1 MTFQFAFKSI
11 RVMQVSPSKELSPYI
26 KHYLFLDNAET
37 AVQKFRLFSD
47 GNTGIVFSV
56 KSKLIS
62 EIGEVKDYLPASF
75 LYGQL
80 NGFKDLYS
88 ENKITLIIVVFQ
100 PNGIHQLLGIPAHEF
115 HDSIIPVE
123 DVFDQKIIELQEKLL
138 EQNNQARVNLLNLFF
153 RSIIASKPSSNQFLI
168 NGSLNFIINKK
179 GLFSIKELVEY
190 TGYTERHLERKFKEC
205 IGLNPKKF
213 GNVIRLHHFL
223 KLLKNKPD
231 HTNLTT
237 ICYDAGF
244 SDQSHLIKEFRKHTG
259 ITPTEYVCTTGKLTN
274 NLIKRFPASTF

>member
-1 MTFQFAFKSI
+1 
-11 RVMQVSPSKELSPYI
+11 MQVSPSKELSPFI
-26 KHYLFLDNAET
+26 KHYLFLDNTET
-37 AVQKFRLFSD
+37 AVQRFRLFSD

-62 EIGEVKDYLPASF
+62 GINKYEIKEYLPASF

-88 ENKITLIIVVFQ
+88 ENEIALIIVVFQ

-115 HDSIIPVE
+115 LDSIIPVE
-123 DVFDQKIIELQEKLL
+123 DVFDKKIKILQESLFK
-138 EQNNQARVNLLNLFF
+138 QNNQIRIELLNSFF
-153 RSIIASKPSSNQFLI
+153 NSLIASKTTSNQFLI
-168 NGSLNFIINKK
+168 DHSLSFIIKNE
-179 GLFSIKELVEY
+179 GQFSIKQLVEY

-213 GNVIRLHHFL
+213 GNVVRLHHFL
-223 KLLKNKPD
+223 KLLKDKPD
-231 HTNLTT
+231 DSNLTT

-244 SDQSHLIKEFRKHTG
+244 SDQSHLIKDFKKHTG
-259 ITPTEYVCTTGKLTN
+259 ITPTEYVHSTGKLTN
-274 NLIKRFPASTF
+274 NLIKRFSVSPF

>member
-1 MTFQFAFKSI
+1 
-11 RVMQVSPSKELSPYI
+11 MQVSPSKELSPYI
-26 KHYLFLDNAET
+26 KHYLFLDNTET

-47 GNTGIVFSV
+47 GNTGLVFSV

-62 EIGEVKDYLPASF
+62 GINKYEIKEYLPASF

-88 ENKITLIIVVFQ
+88 ENEITLIIVVFQ

-123 DVFDQKIIELQEKLL
+123 DVFDKKITALQESLFD
-138 EQNNQARVNLLNLFF
+138 QNNQMRTELLNSFF
-153 RSIIASKPSSNQFLI
+153 SSLIASKTTSNQFLI
-168 NGSLNFIINKK
+168 DHSLNFIIKNK
-179 GLFSIKELVEY
+179 GQFSIKQLVEY

-213 GNVIRLHHFL
+213 GNVVRLHHFL
-223 KLLKNKPD
+223 KLLKDKPD
-231 HTNLTT
+231 DTNLTT

-244 SDQSHLIKEFRKHTG
+244 SDQSHLIKDFKKHTG
-259 ITPTEYVCTTGKLTN
+259 ITPTEYVHSTGKLTN
-274 NLIKRFPASTF
+274 NLIKRFSVSRF

>member
-1 MTFQFAFKSI
+1 
-11 RVMQVSPSKELSPYI
+11 MQVSPSKELSPYI
-26 KHYLFLDNAET
+26 KHYLFLDNTET

-47 GNTGIVFSV
+47 GNTGLVFSV

-62 EIGEVKDYLPASF
+62 GINKYEIKEYLPASF

-88 ENKITLIIVVFQ
+88 ENEITLIIVVFQ

-123 DVFDQKIIELQEKLL
+123 DIFDKKITALQESLF
-138 EQNNQARVNLLNLFF
+138 EQNNQIRAELLNSFF
-153 RSIIASKPSSNQFLI
+153 SSLIASKTTSNQFLI
-168 NGSLNFIINKK
+168 DHSLNFIIKNK
-179 GLFSIKELVEY
+179 GQFSIKQLVEY

-213 GNVIRLHHFL
+213 GNVVRLHHFL
-223 KLLKNKPD
+223 KLLKDKPD
-231 HTNLTT
+231 DTNLTT

-244 SDQSHLIKEFRKHTG
+244 SDQSHLIKDFKKHTG
-259 ITPTEYVCTTGKLTN
+259 ITPTEYVHSTGKLTN
-274 NLIKRFPASTF
+274 NLIKRFSVSRF

>member
-1 MTFQFAFKSI
+1 
-11 RVMQVSPSKELSPYI
+11 MQVSPSKELLPYI
-26 KHYLFLDNAET
+26 KHYLFLDNTET

-47 GNTGIVFSV
+47 GNTGLVISV

-62 EIGEVKDYLPASF
+62 GISEYEIKEYLPASF

-88 ENKITLIIVVFQ
+88 ENEITLIIVVFQ
-100 PNGIHQLLGIPAHEF
+100 PNGIHQLLGIPASEF

-123 DVFDQKIIELQEKLL
+123 DIFDEQVTMLQERLFK
-138 EQNNQARVNLLNLFF
+138 QNNQIRVELLNSFF
-153 RSIIASKPSSNQFLI
+153 RSLISKKTASNQFI
-168 NGSLNFIINKK
+168 IDHSLNFIISNK
-179 GLFSIKELVEY
+179 GHFSIKQLVEY

-205 IGLNPKKF
+205 VGLNPKKF
-213 GNVIRLHHFL
+213 GNVVRLHHFL
-223 KLLKNKPD
+223 KLLKGRSD
-231 HTNLTT
+231 DTNLTT

-259 ITPTEYVCTTGKLTN
+259 ITPTEYIYNSGKLTN
-274 NLIKRFPASTF
+274 NLIKRFPPLSF